1 MQAEYFAEIAE
12 NADIG
17 AKVSEL
23 VALDNDTDSELVYDI
38 IAGNTDQVFSIEP
51 KTGQLKVERPLDYES
66 IKVTQFHSILPT
78 FYRVLLG
85 FIKCY
90 WVLLGYTR
98 FLLLLLGSAGHY
110 WVIMGFYRVLLGFT
124 GFCLVLLGYTCFLL
138 LLLGSA
144 GYYRVVIVN
153 RLGFTQ
159 LYLVLLRSTGFTG
172 FSFRVLD
179 TSLAIS
185 FTIRF

>member
-98 FLLLLLGSAGHY
+98 FLLLLLGSAG
-110 WVIMGFYRVLLGFT
+110 
-124 GFCLVLLGYTCFLL
+124 
-138 LLLGSA
+138 
-144 GYYRVVIVN
+144 YYRVVIVN